1 MYRLLLRTIKKRKN
15 KLQHSSNNNFFTH
28 LSLSLY
34 LNKEIESQTYSESN
48 GSVDKVF
55 EMSQETRKD
64 YSEAQKEN
72 TDSDRVFGEGKSDL
86 VQTSSDE
93 SNNGATTGM

>member
-1 MYRLLLRTIKKRKN
+1 
-15 KLQHSSNNNFFTH
+15 
-28 LSLSLY
+28 

-55 EMSQETRKD
+55 EMSQEIRKD

-86 VQTSSDE
+86 VQISSDE

>member
-1 MYRLLLRTIKKRKN
+1 
-15 KLQHSSNNNFFTH
+15 
-28 LSLSLY
+28 
-34 LNKEIESQTYSESN
+34 
-48 GSVDKVF
+48 
-55 EMSQETRKD
+55 MSQEIRKD